1 MFAGLEMRERRRRS
15 LLLISVSLHAL
26 LLWVL
31 VREPRPVFVQLTQV
45 ARGNGGKSVHLVYL
59 ARAGA
64 DDAKSASSVRLERP
78 PEHLT
83 LPRQAKAK
91 PKPAPP
97 AAVNDAKAA
106 EQTTQTTQAARAG
119 SPYGSLAV
127 GAIFGH
133 EVRPALPT
141 TFNDP
146 VVPKGELPP
155 GVAGDVVVEITID
168 VQGSIIGM
176 KLVRGLGYGVEEK
189 CLAALQHWRFRPAMQ
204 DGVAIPSQQYV
215 YFHLP
220 NA

>member
-1 MFAGLEMRERRRRS
+1 MREQRRRS
-15 LLLISVSLHAL
+15 LLLISVALHAL

-31 VREPRPVFVQLTQV
+31 VREPRAVFVQFTQV

-59 ARAGA
+59 ARTGA
-64 DDAKSASSVRLERP
+64 DDAQSASAERP

-83 LPRQAKAK
+83 LPRQAKPK
-91 PKPAPP
+91 VKPAPLV
-97 AAVNDAKAA
+97 AVNDAKAA
-106 EQTTQTTQAARAG
+106 EQTTQAARAG

-141 TFNDP
+141 TFSDP
-146 VVPKGELPP
+146 VIPKAELPP

-168 VQGSIIGM
+168 IQGSITDM

-189 CLAALQHWRFRPAMQ
+189 CLAALQHWRFRPATQ